1 VKQIKTNPSTSL
13 RTGDRRLRT
22 EGWKKVCGLWSVV
35 FCLGGSISSANE
47 VLDYQ
52 EIKAPTPDAA
62 VMVRE
67 NSKTGTPYVVIMD
80 SKHPRTDLAS
90 LDSNKYRRPDYR
102 MLEKNVTAKDVG
114 YDGPYS
120 SKKKIYILAATLAT
134 AGATAAVVGPA
145 LFPVAAATGA
155 AGGGVAVPATAAA
168 VGGSALAVAAKKYQ
182 DHFQNLPDDYSRES
196 ESKIIETE
204 TDFYQMFVAK
214 KTAKPFSH

>member
-1 VKQIKTNPSTSL
+1 M
-13 RTGDRRLRT
+13 RTKNKEQRTKLIRLIFAFVLCALFLVPA
-22 EGWKKVCGLWSVV
+22 G
-35 FCLGGSISSANE
+35 FANE
-47 VLDYQ
+47 VLNSQ
-52 EIKAPTPDAA
+52 EITMPPTGAQ

-67 NSKTGTPYVVIMD
+67 NSKTGTPYIVIVD
-80 SKHPRTDLAS
+80 PKAPRSDLAS

-145 LFPVAAATGA
+145 LFPAAAATGA
-155 AGGGVAVPATAAA
+155 AGGSVAVPAAAAA

-182 DHFQNLPDDYSRES
+182 DHFENLPDDYSRES

-214 KTAKPFSH
+214 KTAKPFNH

>member
-1 VKQIKTNPSTSL
+1 MKAKDQRPKTKA
-13 RTGDRRLRT
+13 
-22 EGWKKVCGLWSVV
+22 WKKVCSLLSVV
-35 FCLGGSISSANE
+35 CCLGGVGAVNANE
-47 VLDYQ
+47 VLEQ
-52 EIKAPTPDAA
+52 KEINFPQHAA

-67 NSKTGTPYVVIMD
+67 NSKTGTPYVVIVD
-80 SKHPRTDLAS
+80 PKAPRSDLAS

-145 LFPVAAATGA
+145 LFPAAAATGA
-155 AGGGVAVPATAAA
+155 AGGSVAVPAAAAA

-182 DHFQNLPDDYSRES
+182 DHFENLPDDYSRES

-214 KTAKPFSH
+214 KTAKPFNH